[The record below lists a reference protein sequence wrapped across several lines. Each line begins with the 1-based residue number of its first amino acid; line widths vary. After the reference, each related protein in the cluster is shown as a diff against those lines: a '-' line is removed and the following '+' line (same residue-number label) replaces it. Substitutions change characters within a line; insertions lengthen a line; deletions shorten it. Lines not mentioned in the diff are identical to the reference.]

1 MTVSPCQSPRKT
13 ITGKR
18 PLKGPP
24 SVLVEGNQG
33 GGGALND
40 CLTQARPEGGA
51 ASRRGSAHREA
62 QTLKTPG
69 FLCLGT
75 YTGGQGPPQRALRSR
90 AWDCFSRQSF
100 PALSKAWLFILL
112 SFHLHIKI
120 LGEKSQAGY
129 QENPLPA

>member
-1 MTVSPCQSPRKT
+1 M
-13 ITGKR
+13 
-18 PLKGPP
+18 
-24 SVLVEGNQG
+24 EGNQG

-51 ASRRGSAHREA
+51 ASRRGSVHREA

-69 FLCLGT
+69 FLRRLGT
-75 YTGGQGPPQRALRSR
+75 YTGGQGPPQRALHSR

-120 LGEKSQAGY
+120 LGEKSQAIRKIHS
-129 QENPLPA
+129 LPNASHIFSPHRKLSLASVGL